1 MPYFYIYAYNI
12 IYLQNVAISLISR
25 NVIDFHLMEE
35 VYCKIYLHILAL
47 ISKVD
52 DAAATAFGSF
62 FRNAFGLGIYSLLIL
77 VFHISCI
84 KMIQLRNKLQT
95 DLNYSMFTK
104 LPDYIHSI
112 SIKIPKA
119 SIPFHGTCIVRGYS
133 HNCIALTS

>member
-1 MPYFYIYAYNI
+1 MM
-12 IYLQNVAISLISR
+12 LQQLPL
-25 NVIDFHLMEE
+25 DH
-35 VYCKIYLHILAL
+35 
-47 ISKVD
+47 
-52 DAAATAFGSF
+52 F

-77 VFHISCI
+77 VFHISCV
-84 KMIQLRNKLQT
+84 KVIQLRSKLQT

-133 HNCIALTS
+133 RNCIALTS